1 MRISSIGSI
10 IDSYKTQ
17 KTTAVEKCKSKVG
30 NDVLDISSV
39 AKEYQVAKA
48 ALNKQDDV
56 RAGKVEDIK
65 NRIQSGNY
73 NVSAKEI
80 ADKIVDNMFDTN
92 A

>member
-1 MRISSIGSI
+1 MRITSIGNI
-10 IDSYKTQ
+10 MDSYKTQ
-17 KTTAVEKCKSKVG
+17 KTTSIGKTKSKVG

-39 AKEYQVAKA
+39 AKEYQVAKV

-56 RAGKVEDIK
+56 RQSKIEDIK

-80 ADKIVDNMFDTN
+80 ADKMVDNMFDTN

>member
-1 MRISSIGSI
+1 MRITSIGSI

-17 KTTAVEKCKSKVG
+17 KTTTVEKSKSKIG

-39 AKEYQVAKA
+39 AKEYQIAKA
-48 ALNKQDDV
+48 VLNKQEDV
-56 RAGKVEDIK
+56 RASKIEDIK

-73 NVSAKEI
+73 NVSAKEV